1 MNYIYTLIPIFTLS
15 ACSTALAVADIA
27 GTTVVYGVK
36 TAIKTIDAITPDVVN
51 KE

>member
-1 MNYIYTLIPIFTLS
+1 MNCIFILIPLITLS

-36 TAIKTIDAITPDVVN
+36 TVVKTIDAVTPDVIN